1 MRFDS
6 AFLSW
11 VSSSI
16 SIVLCLS
23 CSLSFY
29 THQQS
34 PIMSPPTNLNENE
47 LNFMNTHYFIVLNI
61 SSILFFKW
69 LIRKLQN
76 HSINYF
82 ISHFYS
88 KHISL
93 MSTKQPKIIS
103 SFCECIWIHMFY
115 YSTSSLIYFCHI
127 ITLSLTWSESI
138 DIYK

>member
-1 MRFDS
+1 MRFNS

-11 VSSSI
+11 VSPSI
-16 SIVLCLS
+16 STVLCLS
-23 CSLSFY
+23 FSLSFY

-34 PIMSPPTNLNENE
+34 SIMPHTNLNDNI
-47 LNFMNTHYFIVLNI
+47 LNFINTHYFIVLKM
-61 SSILFFKW
+61 SSILFFKS

-76 HSINYF
+76 HFINYSV
-82 ISHFYS
+82 SHFYS

-103 SFCECIWIHMFY
+103 TLGECIWIHRFY
-115 YSTSSLIYFCHI
+115 YYTSSLIYFCHI

-138 DIYK
+138 DICK